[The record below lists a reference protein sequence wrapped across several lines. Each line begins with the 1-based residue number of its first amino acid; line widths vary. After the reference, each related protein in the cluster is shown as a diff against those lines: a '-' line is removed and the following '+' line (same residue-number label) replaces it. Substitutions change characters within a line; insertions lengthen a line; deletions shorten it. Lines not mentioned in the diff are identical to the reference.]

1 MKIVTADNETAV
13 EIAWVGRRG
22 GDLLIW
28 GRVLGTMQMEMHITP
43 EEMCKGVKAL
53 WNLRMLSYGLLLPY
67 FMLRV
72 GVRTLVGKLRP
83 AKS

>member
-1 MKIVTADNETAV
+1 MKIVTVDNETAV
-13 EIAWVGRRG
+13 EIAWVGRKG

-43 EEMCKGVKAL
+43 GEMCKAVKIL
-53 WNLRMLSYGLLLPY
+53 VNLRMLSYVLLLPY

-72 GVRTLVGKLRP
+72 GVRTLVSKLRTS
-83 AKS
+83 KG